1 MSEYYSPRP
10 ALISNPAQGIVF
22 NYPNKVA
29 TTVINTPTT
38 TVFQTKDPVL
48 FSPLTDGLFEKVS
61 NLSYHCTL
69 CYASTISSADLSLQ
83 ISCTPLLEI

>member
-38 TVFQTKDPVL
+38 IVFQTKDPVL
-48 FSPLTDGLFEKVS
+48 FSPLTDGLFEKVRS
-61 NLSYHCTL
+61 VSY
-69 CYASTISSADLSLQ
+69 
-83 ISCTPLLEI
+83 

>member
-10 ALISNPAQGIVF
+10 ALISNPTQGIVF
-22 NYPNKVA
+22 NYPNKIA

-48 FSPLTDGLFEKVS
+48 FSPLTDGLFEKVRS
-61 NLSYHCTL
+61 ESCHFTL
-69 CYASTISSADLSLQ
+69 LRQQLFTSVLTLQ
-83 ISCTPLLEI
+83 ISCITLPEI